1 MLNRWQ
7 ATKWRSLRKE
17 CCHKYVPR
25 SGTTLFDVFDA
36 DILCGIRFSAGF
48 AALHQRLS
56 IVKHLRRFHRNI
68 YNHLIS
74 SNINRSAGVHAICH
88 NECLGIWF
96 YCFRTPVCE
105 DRHFLLSIS
114 KFSMAFFGEMVSEI
128 WWLGR
133 WCFRKYLASLSN

>member
-36 DILCGIRFSAGF
+36 DILCGIGFSAGF

-68 YNHLIS
+68 YNHLPAS
-74 SNINRSAGVHAICH
+74 DINRASGYILNTLMLTA
-88 NECLGIWF
+88 
-96 YCFRTPVCE
+96 
-105 DRHFLLSIS
+105 
-114 KFSMAFFGEMVSEI
+114 SEAMPAT
-128 WWLGR
+128 WGYANCNRLRG
-133 WCFRKYLASLSN
+133 